1 MIVSVFVRRLKQ
13 GRTFEEFLAEW
24 EADRGFGVPTR
35 VFNAPSLDDPRDVIT
50 IGFVDISVEELEAG
64 LASVAAQE
72 SIRHERIDT
81 VIECTTLRRMFELR
95 AEHDFTSAPA
105 RIELGSTESLLA
117 ALM

>member
-1 MIVSVFVRRLKQ
+1 
-13 GRTFEEFLAEW
+13 
-24 EADRGFGVPTR
+24 VPTR